1 MHIRIWISIY
11 ISIYIIANFH
21 LIFPKKNK
29 KKSLFLLNSFLGLA
43 MKMKVDS
50 NNLIDYILHFFY
62 IFFLLRK
69 QTPFQYYF
77 FNKYGPYD

>member
-1 MHIRIWISIY
+1 MNIY
-11 ISIYIIANFH
+11 IYIYIYNCQLSPDFSQ
-21 LIFPKKNK
+21 KNK